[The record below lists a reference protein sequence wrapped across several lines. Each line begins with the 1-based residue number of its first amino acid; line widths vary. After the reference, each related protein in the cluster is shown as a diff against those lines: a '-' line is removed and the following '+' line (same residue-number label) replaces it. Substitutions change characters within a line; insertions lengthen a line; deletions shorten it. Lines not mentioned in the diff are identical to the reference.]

1 MLLSHPEEKNAPEK
15 PLKEHLRN
23 VGEISRRQIQKM
35 RLNLTII
42 SQDKLAE
49 LSYLIG
55 IFHDFGKSS
64 TYFQQYIR
72 GQRNG
77 DALTQHSFISALV
90 AYHMIRQKGF
100 DPVWPVI
107 AYLLIK
113 RHHGNLET
121 LREDEQDNLNI
132 AGKQL
137 ENILAHHVEE
147 IKTLYSGI
155 FDLAIMEQLE
165 VLEIESF
172 GDEIEE
178 FEDFFDV
185 FGDNC
190 PEEKQR
196 IELFFVVNLLF
207 SVLIDNDKKDA
218 ARLDMEYFEGNL
230 NEPIN
235 DIFAYIEDCRRKDP
249 KKFDPDLPLNRFR
262 DNFLNEIVANHG
274 IEPEKH
280 FYTITAPTGIGKT
293 FGCLAF
299 ANKLKKQLPKDEGR
313 IIYCLPYTSIID
325 QNYDEFKKVIR
336 FAKKNKYDEKPERYL
351 LKHHH
356 LSFKTLKNRKDEE
369 SYEYKDYLD
378 DRLFVEAWESAF
390 IVTTF
395 VQFFH
400 TIIGYTNSFL
410 KKFHNM
416 VNAIVILDEVQNIPP
431 DYYHLLK
438 QVLDVLGKRF
448 NIYFLLITAT
458 QPEILDQEKS
468 EPISVVQSETY
479 MKAPLFNRVK
489 LTFQKKEQTL
499 EEFAENFC
507 KSFSDDNCLVVM
519 NTKKSAISL
528 YEQIRDQK
536 TDYQVFC
543 LTTFLVPHDRGRKI
557 NQIKEALKDSEKI
570 IVVSTQLIEAG
581 VDLSFKLVYRDFGP
595 LDSIVQVAGRC
606 NRNNEYGEL
615 GGEMRLLKLVN
626 ANHGEKPYHAYVYN
640 PILAQ
645 YVEQTLKQDVY
656 ESKDFSDLSADYF
669 EKFEFTHKA
678 GQLLAAIC
686 DLNYNDDRRSQIPVE
701 KFKLIEEYSEETL
714 FILVTPEAEQ
724 RMKLLLVYKKQLQ
737 EKGLSKEEKDARLFE
752 IEKLKA
758 ALKTCQIS
766 LRKRELEA
774 YKDSII
780 IEEKERYK
788 FISHDNQMKYA
799 YDQDI
804 GFLTIPKTEISST
817 ISF

>member
-249 KKFDPDLPLNRFR
+249 KKFDPASQIMELSRKNISIPSPRPPELEKLLDVWPLPTNSKNSSPKTKGGSSTACPIPRLSIKTTTNSKRLSDLPKRTN
-262 DNFLNEIVANHG
+262 
-274 IEPEKH
+274 
-280 FYTITAPTGIGKT
+280 TM
-293 FGCLAF
+293 
-299 ANKLKKQLPKDEGR
+299 
-313 IIYCLPYTSIID
+313 
-325 QNYDEFKKVIR
+325 
-336 FAKKNKYDEKPERYL
+336 
-351 LKHHH
+351 
-356 LSFKTLKNRKDEE
+356 KNR
-369 SYEYKDYLD
+369 
-378 DRLFVEAWESAF
+378 
-390 IVTTF
+390 
-395 VQFFH
+395 
-400 TIIGYTNSFL
+400 
-410 KKFHNM
+410 
-416 VNAIVILDEVQNIPP
+416 NAI
-431 DYYHLLK
+431 
-438 QVLDVLGKRF
+438 
-448 NIYFLLITAT
+448 
-458 QPEILDQEKS
+458 
-468 EPISVVQSETY
+468 
-479 MKAPLFNRVK
+479 
-489 LTFQKKEQTL
+489 
-499 EEFAENFC
+499 C
-507 KSFSDDNCLVVM
+507 
-519 NTKKSAISL
+519 
-528 YEQIRDQK
+528 
-536 TDYQVFC
+536 
-543 LTTFLVPHDRGRKI
+543 
-557 NQIKEALKDSEKI
+557 
-570 IVVSTQLIEAG
+570 
-581 VDLSFKLVYRDFGP
+581 
-595 LDSIVQVAGRC
+595 
-606 NRNNEYGEL
+606 
-615 GGEMRLLKLVN
+615 
-626 ANHGEKPYHAYVYN
+626 
-640 PILAQ
+640 
-645 YVEQTLKQDVY
+645 
-656 ESKDFSDLSADYF
+656 
-669 EKFEFTHKA
+669 
-678 GQLLAAIC
+678 
-686 DLNYNDDRRSQIPVE
+686 
-701 KFKLIEEYSEETL
+701 
-714 FILVTPEAEQ
+714 
-724 RMKLLLVYKKQLQ
+724 
-737 EKGLSKEEKDARLFE
+737 
-752 IEKLKA
+752 
-758 ALKTCQIS
+758 
-766 LRKRELEA
+766 
-774 YKDSII
+774 
-780 IEEKERYK
+780 
-788 FISHDNQMKYA
+788 
-799 YDQDI
+799 
-804 GFLTIPKTEISST
+804 
-817 ISF
+817 